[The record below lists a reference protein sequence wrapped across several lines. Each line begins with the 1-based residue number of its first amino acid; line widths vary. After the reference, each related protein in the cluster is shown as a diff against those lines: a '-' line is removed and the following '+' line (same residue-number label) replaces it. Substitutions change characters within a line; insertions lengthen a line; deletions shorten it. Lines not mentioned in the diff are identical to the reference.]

1 MLRSCSHDEQ
11 LALAEAVAALIF
23 LTYLFRKS
31 RPSLPKV

>member
-31 RPSLPKV
+31 KPSLTEL